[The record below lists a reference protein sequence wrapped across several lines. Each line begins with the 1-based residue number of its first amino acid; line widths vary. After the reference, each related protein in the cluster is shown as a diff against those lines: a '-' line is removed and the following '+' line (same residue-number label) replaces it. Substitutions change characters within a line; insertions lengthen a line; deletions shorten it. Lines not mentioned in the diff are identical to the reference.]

1 MKQDPISKKG
11 TIHLPWWVCTATCNI
26 HVWSSRNPNK
36 KLFHCLW
43 HEELSG
49 ILDTSRIPKM
59 TNTRY
64 LLPYPLI
71 FGTIFSK
78 MRLSMIGSLRQ
89 NTDHSIWVACDQ
101 KLWESKFLQADLHSR
116 KIICKEFFFAT
127 LNSRSIVSFLENLI
141 FYQPNSNKK
150 NPVRNLFATLRSA
163 EANVPLTVSYKS
175 LSLCHLITIS
185 NIAHKKRPETRLCL
199 MRMEW
204 IWRNRNV
211 VYHHPFFKER

>member
-1 MKQDPISKKG
+1 MGIKILTGRSPFTKNIS
-11 TIHLPWWVCTATCNI
+11 
-26 HVWSSRNPNK
+26 
-36 KLFHCLW
+36 
-43 HEELSG
+43 
-49 ILDTSRIPKM
+49 
-59 TNTRY
+59 
-64 LLPYPLI
+64 
-71 FGTIFSK
+71 
-78 MRLSMIGSLRQ
+78 
-89 NTDHSIWVACDQ
+89 
-101 KLWESKFLQADLHSR
+101 
-116 KIICKEFFFAT
+116 KEFFFAT

-204 IWRNRNV
+204 IMKKQKCSLSPSVLQRKISRNMQLITD
-211 VYHHPFFKER
+211 